1 MMAGALTAILDEEE
15 KNHILE
21 NMKQSAKRSLG
32 P

>member
-1 MMAGALTAILDEEE
+1 MSGALTVILDDEE

-21 NMKQSAKRSLG
+21 NMKESAKRSLG